1 MRRLRG
7 KMNDLMFQPYSS
19 GGLSTGIFGRYYKVS
34 NIDVVLACTLSDAPP
49 TPSRNWIGYLE
60 KEGEVMEL
68 LLNRMEEE
76 RVLKQTCEWVK
87 MPNGVMRFNL
97 EEEDIQA
104 TLIEIQAY
112 LDNFTQD

>member
-1 MRRLRG
+1 
-7 KMNDLMFQPYSS
+7 MNDLMFQPYSS

-34 NIDVVLACTLSDAPP
+34 NIDVVLACPLKDDPP
-49 TPSRNWIGYLE
+49 IPSRNWIGYLE
-60 KEGEVMEL
+60 RDGEVMES
-68 LLNRMEEE
+68 LLNRMVEEGI
-76 RVLKQTCEWVK
+76 LGQTCEWVK

-97 EEEDIQA
+97 KEEDIQA